1 MIYLGHT
8 NPCTNTRQTIHQA
21 LPRSILSAEADTFFP
36 LSISSFA
43 FSWSFVLWSFSP
55 PPSFSFHYP
64 LTCSPSVASYYHS
77 TCFQSSWYFSN
88 LYPMSQYLYVILEFG
103 SVYGCGWEYLINL
116 NTRDCSFAR
125 VLIFLITTTV
135 FCFTLPS
142 ICWAS
147 WSTGHLRVLWQAQR
161 SARANTCFWLWLH

>member
-64 LTCSPSVASYYHS
+64 LTCSPFCCFLLSFNMLSKLLILLKSVPNEPVLVCYTRIRIGVRVWMGIFNQLEYQGLQFRLCVDLLDHYYRLLLHS
-77 TCFQSSWYFSN
+77 PQHM
-88 LYPMSQYLYVILEFG
+88 L
-103 SVYGCGWEYLINL
+103 
-116 NTRDCSFAR
+116 SFMKYW
-125 VLIFLITTTV
+125 T
-135 FCFTLPS
+135 P
-142 ICWAS
+142 
-147 WSTGHLRVLWQAQR
+147 
-161 SARANTCFWLWLH
+161 